1 MTSGVTCNLKG
12 PRNSP
17 IQNAATRVVFT
28 LAPCRWYQVVRI
40 SETSMQFYGY
50 LFASSFHGSNSKG
63 PKVCPLDMC
72 FSWIFVFANSRWT
85 QFSKKS
91 QKKIRTSRPQSPV
104 PSHHKRVW
112 LHRYLA
118 TKPPCFPA
126 VLQPSTSSTCFSW
139 AYPTLG
145 AVEFKF
151 QAGPPRG
158 PSQAHVETWQTLSK
172 LLASTAG
179 PRRVSLGCQEAG
191 QQWTGAKKALRT
203 AHEIQV
209 DDSMTEKEVPPATLD
224 WTCWLRRPQLHRNE
238 SRGFCCV
245 KMPDCLSWRVCFT

>member
-151 QAGPPRG
+151 QAGPQGAPAKHMLKLGRHSANYLRALPVPEG
-158 PSQAHVETWQTLSK
+158 SRWAVKKLVSSEQERRKPCALPMNSGGWLHDGKGSTTSNTGLN
-172 LLASTAG
+172 LLASKATAT
-179 PRRVSLGCQEAG
+179 P
-191 QQWTGAKKALRT
+191 
-203 AHEIQV
+203 
-209 DDSMTEKEVPPATLD
+209 
-224 WTCWLRRPQLHRNE
+224 
-238 SRGFCCV
+238 
-245 KMPDCLSWRVCFT
+245 